1 MNISV
6 KELNEK
12 RTSLENEYEKIEKD
26 ITNSIKKEKK
36 EITEE
41 LISKQDSI
49 DEQIDL
55 IDRIINNLN
64 ETPKLYEKLLE
75 LTNEK

>member
-26 ITNSIKKEKK
+26 ITNSIKKGKK